1 MERCFPVGAE
11 LAPVPLHQTP
21 PLPNSGSEITS
32 VAAPGM
38 MPCCFFY
45 KVTYRKQVTEKCA
58 PGLDPGNL
66 VLNAMLML
74 STLLLKSLHLLAGVS
89 PAAASLPQTAL

>member
-1 MERCFPVGAE
+1 
-11 LAPVPLHQTP
+11 
-21 PLPNSGSEITS
+21 
-32 VAAPGM
+32 M

-74 STLLLKSLHLLAGVS
+74 STLLLKSSHLLAGVS
-89 PAAASLPQTAL
+89 L